1 MKRAL
6 ALQWEE
12 VSIADALADGVA
24 ALKEAGVDSANL
36 DARLLL
42 ARVLGVRRE
51 YLTMHSD
58 STLSDIELSA
68 YETMIERRVAREPM
82 AQILGEREF
91 WSLNFRVTSDTLTPR
106 PDSETVIEAVLDY
119 VPRRDARLMMA
130 DFGTGTGCLLLSL
143 LSEFPNA
150 HGLGVDVSEAALDVA
165 QKNAQSLGLAER
177 AHFYHANWGEGVM
190 GRYDV
195 IVSNPPYIS
204 EADMKTLAPEVVEFE
219 PRGALVAGED
229 GLSAYRE
236 LMPHIKRL
244 LAPHGVAVLEFGK
257 DQHDDVMAIA
267 KDHGLK
273 ALELQSD
280 LAGIIRCVVL
290 AHAEDDTATS

>member
-12 VSIADALADGVA
+12 ISIADALADGIA

-42 ARVLGVRRE
+42 ARVLGVGRE
-51 YLTMHSD
+51 YLTMHSE

-68 YETMIERRVAREPM
+68 YETMIERRAAREPM

-91 WSLNFRVTSDTLTPR
+91 WSMNFRVTADTLTPR
-106 PDSETVIEAVLDY
+106 PDSETLIEAILEY
-119 VPRRDARLMMA
+119 VPRRDARLMVA

-150 HGLGVDVSEAALDVA
+150 HGLGVDISEAALDVA
-165 QKNAQSLGLAER
+165 QKNAQSLGLSER

-195 IVSNPPYIS
+195 IVSNPPYIA
-204 EADMKTLAPEVVEFE
+204 EADMAALAPEVAEFE
-219 PRGALVAGED
+219 PRSALVGGED
-229 GLSAYRE
+229 GLVAYRD

-244 LAPHGVAVLEFGK
+244 LAPHGLAALEFGK
-257 DQHDDVMAIA
+257 GQHEQVLAIA
-267 KDHGLK
+267 LEHGLR
-273 ALELQSD
+273 ALEFQSD
-280 LAGIIRCVVL
+280 LAGIIRCVIL
-290 AHAEDDTATS
+290 AHAEEAATV